1 MSAERRRLEAGEVEV
16 ALRALPGW
24 QVRDGKLHRAWR
36 FADFVEAFGFM
47 ASAALFAHELDHHP
61 EWSNVHATVTVDL
74 VTHDARGITG
84 LDVELAR
91 RMDALARRRGAA
103 ESPGS

>member
-1 MSAERRRLEAGEVEV
+1 MGAERRRLEGTEVEA

-24 QVRDGKLHRAWR
+24 QVRDGRLHCGWR

-47 ASAALFAHELDHHP
+47 ASAALLAHELDHHP
-61 EWSNVHATVTVDL
+61 DWSNVYATVVVNL
-74 VTHDARGITG
+74 VTHDAGGITG
-84 LDVELAR
+84 LDFELAH

-103 ESPGS
+103 RVPGS

>member
-1 MSAERRRLEAGEVEV
+1 MNVERRRLEAAELEA

-24 QVRDGKLHRAWR
+24 ELRGGKLHRAWR
-36 FADFVEAFGFM
+36 FPDFVEAFGFM

-61 EWSNVHATVTVDL
+61 EWSNVYATVTVDL
-74 VTHDARGITG
+74 VTHDAQGVTG

-91 RMDALARRRGAA
+91 RMEALARRRGAGA
-103 ESPGS
+103 